1 MNCLPA
7 PFFVYLSVI
16 ENRENKMYTLK
27 QEKELVANQISE
39 LIQENI
45 DDEETRTAEML
56 RDVIKFCKHLRMT
69 DF

>member
-1 MNCLPA
+1 
-7 PFFVYLSVI
+7 
-16 ENRENKMYTLK
+16 MYTLK

-56 RDVIKFCKHLRMT
+56 RDVIKFCKTLRMT

>member
-1 MNCLPA
+1 
-7 PFFVYLSVI
+7 
-16 ENRENKMYTLK
+16 MYTLK
-27 QEKELVANQISE
+27 QEKELVANQISK

-56 RDVIKFCKHLRMT
+56 RDVIKFCKTLRMT